1 MPSLSTTFALWT
13 LAWSTNPCVSTSR
26 WRFRPLTFKGPVVAP
41 FSSSDAGRLHRL
53 AVNYPHAR
61 LGIPLEANPH
71 PFAQR
76 GVHPLP
82 DPVQTPRA
90 EVVVDGLPRREV
102 VGQKPPGAAALQ
114 EVEDGVEDL
123 AQAVQARSPF
133 VFWDRQER
141 FDALPLGIGKVGWV
155 CTSHSC

>member
-26 WRFRPLTFKGPVVAP
+26 WRFRPLIFKGPVVAS

-53 AVNYPHAR
+53 AVYYPRAR
-61 LGIPLEANPH
+61 LGIALEANPH

-90 EVVVDGLPRREV
+90 EVVVDRGPSREV
-102 VGQKPPGAAALQ
+102 VGQKPPLQ
-114 EVEDGVEDL
+114 EIEDGVEDL

-141 FDALPLGIGKVGWV
+141 FDVLPLGIGKVGWV
-155 CTSHSC
+155 CSSHAC